1 MKRCIKWL
9 IDWFADWIG
18 QFDWEQIVGFAISG
32 LVGIALAIMMFVY
45 ADKVPAT
52 PSDYEQLED
61 QVNVIQQNPDL
72 LLETDCNINING
84 EIITVEFE
92 NDECKM
98 TAKYDKDFEVLSTSK
113 EDKSMF
119 WLWALVLGLIVG
131 GAEIYFVGWLL
142 SLVILLLKIAVEWIF
157 ERIKK
162 INAKFQN
169 K

>member
-9 IDWFADWIG
+9 IDWFTDWIK

-32 LVGIALAIMMFVY
+32 LLGIALTIIMFVF

-52 PSDYEQLED
+52 PSDYKQLKD

-119 WLWALVLGLIVG
+119 WLWALVVALIFG
-131 GAEIYFVGWLL
+131 GIEIYCVGWVLTL
-142 SLVILLLKIAVEWIF
+142 IIDLLKIAVEWIF
-157 ERIKK
+157 ERVKK
-162 INAKFQN
+162 LKAKLQ
-169 K
+169 KK

>member
-9 IDWFADWIG
+9 IDWFTDWIG
-18 QFDWEQIVGFAISG
+18 QFYWEQIVGFAISG
-32 LVGIALAIMMFVY
+32 LVGIALTIMIFVY
-45 ADKVPAT
+45 TDKVPAT
-52 PSDYEQLED
+52 SSDYEQLED

-84 EIITVEFE
+84 EIITVKFE
-92 NDECKM
+92 NNECKM
-98 TAKYDKDFEVLSTSK
+98 TAKYDKDFEILSTSK

-119 WLWALVLGLIVG
+119 WLLALVLALIIG

-157 ERIKK
+157 EKVKK
-162 INAKFQN
+162 LKAKFQN

>member
-9 IDWFADWIG
+9 IDWFTDWIE
-18 QFDWEQIVGFAISG
+18 QFDWEQVVGFAISG
-32 LVGIALAIMMFVY
+32 VLGIAITIMIFVY
-45 ADKVPAT
+45 IDKVPAK
-52 PSDYEQLED
+52 PSDYEQLEE

-98 TAKYDKDFEVLSTSK
+98 TANYDKDFEVLSTSK

-119 WLWALVLGLIVG
+119 LFWALVVALLCG
-131 GAEIYFVGWLL
+131 GAEIYFVGRLL
-142 SLVILLLKIAVEWIF
+142 APAILLLEIAVKWIF
-157 ERIKK
+157 EKGKK
-162 INAKFQN
+162 LKAKIQN

>member
-9 IDWFADWIG
+9 IDWFTDWIG
-18 QFDWEQIVGFAISG
+18 QFYWEQIVGFAISG
-32 LVGIALAIMMFVY
+32 LVGIALTIMMFVY
-45 ADKVPAT
+45 TDKVPAT
-52 PSDYEQLED
+52 SSDYEQLED

-92 NDECKM
+92 NNECKM
-98 TAKYDKDFEVLSTSK
+98 TAKYDKDFEILSTSK

-119 WLWALVLGLIVG
+119 WLLALVLALIIG

-142 SLVILLLKIAVEWIF
+142 SLVILLLRIAVEWIF
-157 ERIKK
+157 EKVKK
-162 INAKFQN
+162 LKAKFQN

>member
-9 IDWFADWIG
+9 IDWFTDWIR
-18 QFDWEQIVGFAISG
+18 QFYWEQIVGFAISG
-32 LVGIALAIMMFVY
+32 LVGIALTIMMFVY
-45 ADKVPAT
+45 TDKVPAT
-52 PSDYEQLED
+52 SSDYEQLED

-92 NDECKM
+92 NNECKM
-98 TAKYDKDFEVLSTSK
+98 TAKYDKDFEILSTSK

-119 WLWALVLGLIVG
+119 WLLALVLALIIG

-157 ERIKK
+157 EKVKK
-162 INAKFQN
+162 IKAKLQN

>member
-18 QFDWEQIVGFAISG
+18 QFEWEQIVGFAISG
-32 LVGIALAIMMFVY
+32 LVGIALTIMMFVY
-45 ADKVPAT
+45 TDKVPAT
-52 PSDYEQLED
+52 PSDYEQLEN
-61 QVNVIQQNPDL
+61 QVKVIQQNPDL

-119 WLWALVLGLIVG
+119 WLWALVLGLIGG
-131 GAEIYFVGWLL
+131 GAEIYFVGWILT
-142 SLVILLLKIAVEWIF
+142 LVILLLEIAVEWIF
-157 ERIKK
+157 KRVRKLK
-162 INAKFQN
+162 AKF
-169 K
+169 

>member
-32 LVGIALAIMMFVY
+32 LVGIALAIIMFVY
-45 ADKVPAT
+45 TDKVPAT

-92 NDECKM
+92 NDGCKM

-113 EDKSMF
+113 KDKSMF
-119 WLWALVLGLIVG
+119 WLWTLVLGLIVG

-142 SLVILLLKIAVEWIF
+142 TLVIIFLEIAVEWIF
-157 ERIKK
+157 ERVKIKS
-162 INAKFQN
+162 KF
-169 K
+169 

>member
-9 IDWFADWIG
+9 IDWFTDWIG

-32 LVGIALAIMMFVY
+32 LVGIALTIMMFAY
-45 ADKVPAT
+45 TDKVPAT
-52 PSDYEQLED
+52 SSDYEQLEN
-61 QVNVIQQNPDL
+61 QVNVIQQNSDL
-72 LLETDCNINING
+72 LLQTDCNINIKG

-113 EDKSMF
+113 EDKAIF
-119 WLWALVLGLIVG
+119 WVRALVLPLIVG

-142 SLVILLLKIAVEWIF
+142 SLVTLLLKIAVVWIF
-157 ERIKK
+157 ERVKK
-162 INAKFQN
+162 LKAKFQN

>member
-9 IDWFADWIG
+9 IDWFTDWIR
-18 QFDWEQIVGFAISG
+18 QFYWEQIVGFAISG
-32 LVGIALAIMMFVY
+32 LVGIALTIMMFVY
-45 ADKVPAT
+45 TDKVPAT
-52 PSDYEQLED
+52 SSDYEQLED

-92 NDECKM
+92 NNECKM
-98 TAKYDKDFEVLSTSK
+98 TAKYDKDFEILSTSK

-119 WLWALVLGLIVG
+119 WLLALVLALIIG

-157 ERIKK
+157 EKVKK
-162 INAKFQN
+162 IKAKFQN

>member
-9 IDWFADWIG
+9 IDWFTDWIG
-18 QFDWEQIVGFAISG
+18 QFYWEQIVGFAISG
-32 LVGIALAIMMFVY
+32 LVGIALTIMMFVY
-45 ADKVPAT
+45 TDKVPAT
-52 PSDYEQLED
+52 SSDYEQLED

-72 LLETDCNINING
+72 LLETDCNING
-84 EIITVEFE
+84 EIITVKFE
-92 NDECKM
+92 NNECRM
-98 TAKYDKDFEVLSTSK
+98 TAKYDKDFEILSTSK

-119 WLWALVLGLIVG
+119 WLLALVLALIIG

-157 ERIKK
+157 EKVKK
-162 INAKFQN
+162 LKAKFQN